1 MSLDPLD
8 TKWSSRGKIYIYP
21 KWKKQKDQLLDLTVV
36 AIKCDRAK
44 SETEPKG
51 IIHIRADE
59 AEDELFALLRESPKW
74 KPTRNCRQTILQTNI
89 WDKKNHHNRYGPV
102 FWHSLYPEMLLGRS
116 TPKRQIVTAVKSPI
130 LLKIG
135 HWVKKGGKSR
145 FAKGFLFL
153 TSRSRDITLWK
164 SNFLSLRG

>member
-59 AEDELFALLRESPKW
+59 AEDELFALLRESPK
-74 KPTRNCRQTILQTNI
+74 
-89 WDKKNHHNRYGPV
+89 
-102 FWHSLYPEMLLGRS
+102 
-116 TPKRQIVTAVKSPI
+116 
-130 LLKIG
+130 
-135 HWVKKGGKSR
+135 
-145 FAKGFLFL
+145 
-153 TSRSRDITLWK
+153 
-164 SNFLSLRG
+164 